1 MRKNIILLAL
11 LYAWSLGI
19 MPQVTIGS
27 GDPPH
32 ESAILDLQSS
42 NKGFLG
48 SRVSLTGRY
57 DNTTISNATPGLMVL
72 NISQPDMTQDADER
86 VYPYRLYYWVE
97 EGRPRWERFIGQDEL
112 EYKLDREINKLSI
125 PRPTM
130 FYLDGEDMLSNNRPG
145 ALNFMSG
152 ISENQTKDIPLMD
165 SINHSGG
172 TIKLKDGTA
181 NTIVFQ
187 PGIYSIVFAYLF
199 IPTTSS
205 SINCNISSYFMDFP
219 FYSGDDPLKYIR
231 VYSNTYHNTRE
242 KSSHAATINFVAPI
256 RIETEWVVK
265 LGAGASG
272 TGSCTGVNGF
282 SLPNRNT
289 FLYITKVGDW

>member
-172 TIKLKDGTA
+172 TIKLKDGTT

-187 PGIYSIVFAYLF
+187 PGIYNIIFAYLF
-199 IPTTSS
+199 IPTTYNN
-205 SINCNISSYFMDFP
+205 ITCNIS
-219 FYSGDDPLKYIR
+219 
-231 VYSNTYHNTRE
+231 
-242 KSSHAATINFVAPI
+242 
-256 RIETEWVVK
+256 
-265 LGAGASG
+265 
-272 TGSCTGVNGF
+272 
-282 SLPNRNT
+282 
-289 FLYITKVGDW
+289 